1 MIARAS
7 VLERPAPVPAP
18 HPGPVSDAPARARP
32 ALSVLQ
38 VDPGLFTAPY
48 DAGLDG
54 GLRHAGV
61 TVGWATRGLRPG
73 EEADLPETA
82 RALTCY
88 RLTDGPRR
96 GRVPAALSLAYRLA
110 KGAEHALDLGR
121 VARLAE
127 SGRFDLVHFQWALVP
142 RLDRAA
148 MQRIRRTCPVVMTV
162 HDTTPLNGKAGHAL
176 QRHGFDALFGVA
188 DHLIVHTATARDTI
202 IARGVS
208 PDRISVIAHGPLGL
222 RCAPRV
228 APRPPGGRWRLVLF
242 GRLQSYKGV
251 DLLVEALALIPPP
264 ARDRIEVVIAG
275 EPMIDLPAL
284 MARADALGLGGA
296 ALQLIPRR
304 LDEQAM
310 ADLLAGADGFVFPY
324 RAIEASG
331 VLYLVAGLGRWIIA
345 SDLGAFGA
353 VLGRDGSRGQ
363 LVPPG
368 DAAALAKAMVDSIG
382 QRPAPGAA
390 LPGWDEVGRE
400 TAALYRRLLGA
411 AQGAA

>member
-1 MIARAS
+1 MTAGAP
-7 VLERPAPVPAP
+7 VLERHRPAHAPAAGPRPDAPV
-18 HPGPVSDAPARARP
+18 RAQP
-32 ALSVLQ
+32 ALRVLQ

-54 GLRHAGV
+54 GLRQAGV
-61 TVGWATRGLRPG
+61 AVGWATRGLRPG

-96 GRVPAALSLAYRLA
+96 ARGAGARSLAYRLA
-110 KGAEHALDLGR
+110 KGAEHALDLNR
-121 VARLAE
+121 IARMVE
-127 SGRFDLVHFQWALVP
+127 TGRFDLVHFQWALVP

-188 DHLIVHTATARDTI
+188 DHLIVHTATARDTL

-208 PDRISVIAHGPLGL
+208 PDRISVIAHGPLAL
-222 RCAPRV
+222 RCAPRQV
-228 APRPPGGRWRLVLF
+228 ARVPGGRWQLVLF

-251 DLLVEALALIPPP
+251 DLLVEALGLIPPP
-264 ARDRIEVVIAG
+264 VRDRIEVVIAG
-275 EPMIDLPAL
+275 EPMIDWPAL
-284 MARADALGLGGA
+284 VARADALGLA
-296 ALQLIPRR
+296 QSALRLIPRR

-368 DAAALAKAMVDSIG
+368 DAAALAEAMVQSIG
-382 QRPAPGAA
+382 RRPAAGAA
-390 LPGWDEVGRE
+390 LPGWDAIGCE
-400 TAALYRRLLGA
+400 TAALYRRLLANAQEA
-411 AQGAA
+411 A